1 MQPSSPHPSPTG
13 ASRPSTPSRSGSP
26 VTARL
31 GGALGILGTLV
42 LAAVA
47 LLGHA
52 LDHDDGAVDD
62 PFVTAIALAAA
73 LHLGSAVWLLCGR
86 GWWPLVLSAVPSALI
101 LGSLVAIAVLG
112 FLAGHG
118 SDGLDVLLSLGPWL
132 ASSPAAAGLAL
143 TPSSR
148 RWVAA
153 GRAVHAGVPPHQVP
167 AA

>member
-31 GGALGILGTLV
+31 GGALGILATLV

-52 LDHDDGAVDD
+52 LDHDDGAVDG

-73 LHLGSAVWLLCGR
+73 LLLAALCGCC
-86 GWWPLVLSAVPSALI
+86 AV
-101 LGSLVAIAVLG
+101 
-112 FLAGHG
+112 AGG
-118 SDGLDVLLSLGPWL
+118 
-132 ASSPAAAGLAL
+132 
-143 TPSSR
+143 
-148 RWVAA
+148 
-153 GRAVHAGVPPHQVP
+153 GRSCCPRCPPR
-167 AA
+167 